1 MLRVLSTPALFALE
15 LTPLCNNRC
24 LGCFDVFADDRRTRS
39 PQLQRPTLSFEQ
51 WRTILDELAPHAH
64 RVKLTGGEPTLY
76 PDFEPLVGHIRE
88 LGTSFTVFTNGRW
101 KSPESVLRTLIAAPN
116 LSGLLVSLHGA
127 QAASH
132 EAFAGVS
139 GCFDETLSNIRRA
152 TEAGLSVTLS
162 AVLHR
167 ANLDELPDMVALARS
182 LGADHVVFN
191 RYLGPPIPEI
201 AITDAQLKQ
210 AVHTVDA
217 LREHGGPV
225 SFGVCIPQCFTR
237 SSAKGCTAGVAF
249 CTVDPWGNLRP
260 CNHSPLIAGNLLDET
275 LEQAWHAPEM
285 EQFRQAIPDACHTCA
300 AFSTCHGGCRAL
312 AMELD
317 LPTDP
322 LMSGPL
328 DDFDPPPPVQMGRNW
343 RPQRR
348 FEVRQEP
355 FGLVLMRGN
364 ALLAVRPEAAA
375 VIDHLDGTRT
385 LGELE
390 RELSPAA
397 LSLIG
402 ELFRRNMIDIGKLP
416 PSSRES

>member
-24 LGCFDVFADDRRTRS
+24 LGCFDVFADDRRTRN
-39 PQLQRPTLSFEQ
+39 PQLQRPLLSFEQ
-51 WRTILDELAPHAH
+51 WRTILDDLAPHAH

-76 PDFEPLVGHIRE
+76 PEFEAVVGHIRD
-88 LGTSFTVFTNGRW
+88 LGISFTVFTNGRW
-101 KSPESVLRTLIAAPN
+101 ESPVSVLSTLTSAPN
-116 LSGLLVSLHGA
+116 LSGLLISLHGA
-127 QAASH
+127 RVASH
-132 EAFAGVS
+132 EAFANVS
-139 GCFDETLSNIRRA
+139 GCFDETVSNIRRA
-152 TEAGLSVTLS
+152 TEAGLPVTLS

-167 ANLDELPDMVALARS
+167 ANLDELPDMVARARS

-210 AVHTVDA
+210 AVQTIDA
-217 LREHGGPV
+217 LRERGSPV

-275 LEQAWHAPEM
+275 LEQAWHAPAM
-285 EQFRQAIPDACHTCA
+285 EEFRQAIPEACHTCA
-300 AFSTCHGGCRAL
+300 AFSVCHGGCRAL

-317 LPTDP
+317 LPADP
-322 LMSGPL
+322 LMTSTL
-328 DDFDPPPPVQMGRNW
+328 RDFDPPPPVQMGRNW
-343 RPQRR
+343 RPRRR

-364 ALLAVRPEAAA
+364 ALLPVRPEAAA

-385 LGELE
+385 LDELE

-402 ELFRRNMIDIGKLP
+402 ELFRRNMIDMVT
-416 PSSRES
+416 